1 MHLCMVS
8 YILQDSECSLC
19 SQNANTCM
27 YPVRRIGENRTYRR
41 SPASCVG
48 YSVFLMFQL
57 GLKHQVTYYYLLS
70 CFSELQLSALEA
82 ENLQTESFSTWR
94 TLLFYGLAGDVYQ

>member
-1 MHLCMVS
+1 MQVHACF
-8 YILQDSECSLC
+8 LQEGLGKTEL
-19 SQNANTCM
+19 N
-27 YPVRRIGENRTYRR
+27 RR

-57 GLKHQVTYYYLLS
+57 GIKHQVTYYYLLS
-70 CFSELQLSALEA
+70 CFSQLQLSALEA